1 MASPQG
7 SEHETVSLAR
17 HLARGAIGFGLIG
30 SALALAASVGPAGLL
45 LAPAGLIVLRGC
57 PACWLAGLVET
68 VTAGRA
74 VRACPVKRDGGLG
87 ADQ

>member
-1 MASPQG
+1 MASRSG
-7 SEHETVSLAR
+7 RERETVSVAR

-30 SALALAASVGPAGLL
+30 SALALAVNVGPAGLL
-45 LAPAGLIVLRGC
+45 LVPAGLIVLRGC

-68 VTAGRA
+68 VTAGRV

-87 ADQ
+87 VDQ